1 MLLHS
6 EAMKIL
12 LVEDDLEL
20 GRALQAVLL
29 DDGFDAVWVR
39 MACDARRLLLLNSFA
54 AAVLDLGLP
63 DGDGMALLHEL
74 RGNGDQLPVVL
85 ITARDALEDRLSGF
99 AKGADDY
106 LVKPF
111 DMAELLARL
120 RAVLRRTHGTSASS
134 GLWSSGAL
142 TLDERRKGATCDGQP
157 LALSPT
163 EYALLLAL
171 MQAPDRVVTR
181 TELEQRALAGNA
193 SLSLDVH
200 MSNLRRKIGDQRVR
214 TVRGVGYMIAP

>member
-1 MLLHS
+1 
-6 EAMKIL
+6 MKIL

-39 MACDARRLLLLNSFA
+39 MAADARRLLAPGSFA

-63 DGDGMALLHEL
+63 DGDGLALLQDL
-74 RGNGDQLPVVL
+74 RGGGEQLPVVL

-99 AKGADDY
+99 ATGADDY

-120 RAVLRRTHGTSASS
+120 RAVLRRTLGASAGT
-134 GLWSSGAL
+134 GQWTCGAL
-142 TLDERRKGATCDGQP
+142 ALDERRKVITCEGEP
-157 LALSPT
+157 VALSRT
-163 EYALLLAL
+163 EYSLLLAL
-171 MQAPDRVVTR
+171 MQSADRVVTR
-181 TELEQRALAGNA
+181 TELEHCALAG
-193 SLSLDVH
+193 SESMSLDVH
-200 MSNLRRKIGDQRVR
+200 MSNLRKKIGERRVR

>member
-6 EAMKIL
+6 KAMKIL

-20 GRALQAVLL
+20 GRALQSVLL

-39 MACDARRLLLLNSFA
+39 LAADARRLLAPERFA

-63 DGDGMALLHEL
+63 DGDGMALLQQL
-74 RGNGDQLPVVL
+74 RGDGDQVPVVL

-99 AKGADDY
+99 ASGADDY

-120 RAVLRRTHGTSASS
+120 RAVLRRTHGASACI
-134 GLWSSGAL
+134 GQWTCGAL
-142 TLDERRKGATCDGQP
+142 ALDERRKALTCDGEQV
-157 LALSPT
+157 ALSRT
-163 EYALLLAL
+163 EYSLLLAL
-171 MQAPDRVVTR
+171 MQASDRVVTR
-181 TELEQRALAGNA
+181 TELEDRALAG
-193 SLSLDVH
+193 SESQTLDVH
-200 MSNLRRKIGDQRVR
+200 ISNLRKKIGEQRIR
-214 TVRGVGYMIAP
+214 TVRGVGYMVAP

>member
-1 MLLHS
+1 
-6 EAMKIL
+6 MKIL

-39 MACDARRLLLLNSFA
+39 MAADARRLLAPGSFA

-63 DGDGMALLHEL
+63 DGDGMAMLREL
-74 RGNGDQLPVVL
+74 RGNDDLLPVVL

-99 AKGADDY
+99 AAGADDY

-120 RAVLRRTHGTSASS
+120 RAVLRRTHGASA
-134 GLWSSGAL
+134 GTGIWTCGAL
-142 TLDERRKGATCDGQP
+142 ALDERRKAARCEGEAV
-157 LALSPT
+157 ALSPT

-171 MQAPDRVVTR
+171 MQSADRVVTR
-181 TELEQRALAGNA
+181 TELEDSALAGNE
-193 SLSLDVH
+193 SQSLDVH
-200 MSNLRRKIGDQRVR
+200 MSNLRKKIGERHLR
-214 TVRGVGYMIAP
+214 TVRGIGYMIVA

>member
-6 EAMKIL
+6 FVMKIL

-39 MACDARRLLLLNSFA
+39 MAADARRLLAPDAFA

-63 DGDGMALLHEL
+63 DGDGMALLREL
-74 RGNGDQLPVVL
+74 RSGGDHLPVVL
-85 ITARDALEDRLSGF
+85 ITARDALEDRLAGF
-99 AKGADDY
+99 ATGADDY

-120 RAVLRRTHGTSASS
+120 RAVLRRTHGASAGS
-134 GLWSSGAL
+134 GVWRCGAL
-142 TLDERRKGATCDGQP
+142 ALDERRKSVASGGVPVP
-157 LALSPT
+157 LSRT

-171 MQAPDRVVTR
+171 MQSADRVVTR
-181 TELEQRALAGNA
+181 GELEERALAG
-193 SLSLDVH
+193 SESQSLDVH
-200 MSNLRRKIGDQRVR
+200 MSNLRKKIGEQRVR

>member
-1 MLLHS
+1 
-6 EAMKIL
+6 MKIL

-20 GRALQAVLL
+20 GRALHAVLL

-39 MACDARRLLLLNSFA
+39 MAADARRLLAPDSFA

-63 DGDGMALLHEL
+63 DGDGMALLQEL
-74 RGNGDQLPVVL
+74 RGGGDQLPVVL

-99 AKGADDY
+99 ATGADDY

-120 RAVLRRTHGTSASS
+120 RAVLRRTLGASACT
-134 GLWSSGAL
+134 GQWTCGAL
-142 TLDERRKGATCDGQP
+142 ALDERRKAITCEGEP
-157 LALSPT
+157 VALSRT
-163 EYALLLAL
+163 EYSLLLAL
-171 MQAPDRVVTR
+171 MQSPDRVVTR
-181 TELEQRALAGNA
+181 TELEHCALAG
-193 SLSLDVH
+193 SESMSLDVH
-200 MSNLRRKIGDQRVR
+200 MSNLRKKIGERRVR

>member
-1 MLLHS
+1 
-6 EAMKIL
+6 MKIL

-39 MACDARRLLLLNSFA
+39 MASDARRLLAPETFS

-63 DGDGMALLHEL
+63 DGDGMALLREL
-74 RGNGDQLPVVL
+74 RSGGAQLPVVL
-85 ITARDALEDRLSGF
+85 ITSRDALEDRLAGF
-99 AKGADDY
+99 ASGADDY

-120 RAVLRRTHGTSASS
+120 RAVLRRTHGAAAGS
-134 GLWSSGAL
+134 GLWSCGAL
-142 TLDERRKGATCDGQP
+142 ALDDRRKFVTCEGEP

-163 EYALLLAL
+163 EYSLLCALLQSA
-171 MQAPDRVVTR
+171 DRVVTR
-181 TELEQRALAGNA
+181 TELENRALAG
-193 SLSLDVH
+193 SESQSLDVH
-200 MSNLRRKIGDQRVR
+200 MSNLRKKIGERRVR